1 MGLEPA
7 YVGLEPVDL
16 EAGLL
21 ERQRDEILHGALVAG
36 HRWDADEILRQ
47 LDAGVGVQGLQRP
60 CLCSFPDHGVSVMGS
75 GGEVEGA
82 VAVGIA
88 DAAQEDAVLAAFG
101 PSWPTSSADQPC
113 SAKAP
118 ATSRSKS
125 RQDNARIA
133 PSDRLESSSLHQPRR
148 FICEAIA
155 TTATTYAAMN
165 AKIGMT
171 HADHSQRKSDWPP
184 PQIQRITT

>member
-7 YVGLEPVDL
+7 YVGLEPVDF

-47 LDAGVGVQGLQRP
+47 LDAGVGVQGFQRP
-60 CLCSFPDHGVSVMGS
+60 SLCPFPDHGVSVMGS

-88 DAAQEDAVLAAFG
+88 DAAQEDAVFATFGLDRRPALWAVPEHHQEVRAIDQLELGHLARKFSGLRRKDTRGHEEALHQF
-101 PSWPTSSADQPC
+101 A
-113 SAKAP
+113 
-118 ATSRSKS
+118 R
-125 RQDNARIA
+125 RDNANQLADLTGLGVTAGASTLLALAKR
-133 PSDRLESSSLHQPRR
+133 PVFSL
-148 FICEAIA
+148 A
-155 TTATTYAAMN
+155 T
-165 AKIGMT
+165 G
-171 HADHSQRKSDWPP
+171 
-184 PQIQRITT
+184 